1 MSGTAYRYCPCCA
14 ATLVRQVHAE
24 RERDACPQC
33 GWVHWDNP
41 APVVAALI
49 EIGGKV
55 LLARNRA
62 WPEKMFALVTGFLER
77 EETPRQAVEREVAEE
92 TGLSTRSA
100 ALIGVYEFMRKNE
113 VIIAYHVEAEGEIRL
128 GEELVDYR
136 LIEPARLRPWPLGT
150 GLAMAD
156 WMRARGLPVE
166 FLPLATGTT

>member
-1 MSGTAYRYCPCCA
+1 M
-14 ATLVRQVHAE
+14 
-24 RERDACPQC
+24 ACPDC

-41 APVVAALI
+41 TPVVAALI
-49 EIGGKV
+49 EYEGKV

-77 EETPRQAVEREVAEE
+77 DESALQAVTREVAEE
-92 TGLSTRSA
+92 TALQTHA
-100 ALIGVYEFMRKNE
+100 ANLIGVYEFARKNE
-113 VIIAYHVEAEGEIRL
+113 IIIAFHVEAAGEIRL

-166 FLPLATGTT
+166 FLSSPTASH

>member
-1 MSGTAYRYCPCCA
+1 MTAFRFCPSCATSLGREPLGGRERLRCA
-14 ATLVRQVHAE
+14 A
-24 RERDACPQC
+24 C

-41 APVVAALI
+41 VPVVAALI
-49 EIGGKV
+49 ELEGRI

-62 WPEKMFALVTGFLER
+62 WPDKMFALVTGFLER
-77 EETPRQAVEREVAEE
+77 DESPRQAVEREVDEE
-92 TGLSTRSA
+92 TALRTKDA
-100 ALIGVYEFMRKNE
+100 HLIGVYEFARKNE
-113 VIIAYHVEAEGEIRL
+113 VIIAYHVEAEGEVAL

-166 FLPLATGTT
+166 FLPFPSATA

>member
-1 MSGTAYRYCPCCA
+1 MSFTYRFCPGCA
-14 ATLVRQVHAE
+14 TPLIRQMLAE
-24 RERDACPQC
+24 RERSACPAC

-49 EIGGKV
+49 EYGGRI

-62 WPEKMFALVTGFLER
+62 WPEKMFALITGFLER
-77 EETPRQAVEREVAEE
+77 DETPRQAVEREVAEE
-92 TGLSTRSA
+92 TALATRSA
-100 ALIGVYEFMRKNE
+100 TLIGVYEFARKNE
-113 VIIAYHVEAEGEIRL
+113 VIIAFHVEADGEIRL

-156 WMRARGLPVE
+156 WMRARGLQVE
-166 FLPLATGTT
+166 FLPLPVTAS